1 MPQIST
7 KPYILVLPSW
17 YPSVADK
24 FYGDFNQRLVEAVS
38 IKVFQIVLYIVG
50 KSDIS
55 NTYFTLTTQDN
66 IRTYLVYYPER
77 KNYLGR
83 FLSKLHYLFL
93 QFKFL
98 KLIFKENGLPQI
110 THVYVFWMAGIA
122 ALAIKKIYGIPYLI
136 TEHFSGFYPKSPAD
150 INKNLL
156 PFKYLFK
163 IIMKNASHIIT
174 VAQKLKD
181 RVQIWAPQTPITVI
195 PNVVDTSVF
204 TFKPII
210 NNSYFTFVHISSMI
224 PLKNITGLLD
234 GFEIAVKANPMLRL
248 QLVGASPEYV
258 FSKIKSSTIL
268 KESVFCIGEVSYHTV
283 KDIMQ
288 TSNALIMFSKF
299 ESLPCVIIEALCCGL
314 PVITSNVGGCAEIIN
329 HENGIIVESENVDS
343 LAVAILDISK
353 NYLNYNKENI
363 AYNAQNLFNYDSVS
377 QQVCTVY
384 NTIKPDFIC

>member
-1 MPQIST
+1 
-7 KPYILVLPSW
+7 
-17 YPSVADK
+17 
-24 FYGDFNQRLVEAVS
+24 
-38 IKVFQIVLYIVG
+38 
-50 KSDIS
+50 
-55 NTYFTLTTQDN
+55 
-66 IRTYLVYYPER
+66 
-77 KNYLGR
+77 
-83 FLSKLHYLFL
+83 
-93 QFKFL
+93 
-98 KLIFKENGLPQI
+98 
-110 THVYVFWMAGIA
+110 MAGIA

-343 LAVAILDISK
+343 LAVAILGISK